1 MKHNK
6 KFKFKLKI
14 IFIITMLSIGLIISY
29 KTIKKSKIKIEDKDF
44 INLVT
49 SNIYSYQN
57 DRILEQIISKSIDI
71 SNPIKILNKEYTNYI
86 KTVKVKN
93 VSKEINSP
101 IIYIYNTHQTEEYAK
116 NEFLD
121 YTLNPTVK
129 MNNYILED
137 LFNKKGY
144 KTIVEEQSIKEILDN
159 NNWNYA
165 SSYKASRI
173 FLEQS
178 ITNYPTLKYFIDIH
192 RDSLTKDK
200 TTININNKDYAKV
213 LFIVGLENK
222 NYQANLE
229 FTEKINNK
237 INELYPGLSKG
248 ILKKEGKGVNGIYNQ
263 DFSPYTILI
272 EIGGMENTTSEVL
285 NTCIAFSECFLEVIN
300 E

>member
-101 IIYIYNTHQTEEYAK
+101 IIYIYNTHQSEEYAK

-237 INELYPGLSKG
+237 LNELYPGLSKG
-248 ILKKEGKGVNGIYNQ
+248 ILKKEGQGVNGIYNQ

-272 EIGGMENTTSEVL
+272 EIGGVENTTSEVL

>member
-165 SSYKASRI
+165 YSYKASRI

-200 TTININNKDYAKV
+200 TTININNKDYAQI

-248 ILKKEGKGVNGIYNQ
+248 ILKKEGQGVNGIYNQ

-272 EIGGMENTTSEVL
+272 EIGGVESTTSEVL

>member
-248 ILKKEGKGVNGIYNQ
+248 ILKKEGQGVNGIYNQ